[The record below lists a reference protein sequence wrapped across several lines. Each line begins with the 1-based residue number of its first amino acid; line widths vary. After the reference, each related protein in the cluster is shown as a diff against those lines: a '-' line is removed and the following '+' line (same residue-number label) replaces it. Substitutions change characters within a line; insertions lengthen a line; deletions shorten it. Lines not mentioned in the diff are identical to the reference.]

1 MTAAPI
7 ARDAVEEMD
16 AAALG
21 ALVDEKLRTLFAA
34 AQAGSPFHAA
44 RLQGLTLTGR
54 AELVR
59 VPILAKDDWVAASP
73 PRSDAALTRPLGG
86 AYVFRSGGSTG
97 DPKFSIF
104 AAEEFAASMVHFRRS
119 YTSVGLGP
127 ADRVANLFAAGGLY
141 ASFVFVNRLL
151 EELGCLNFPYTA
163 AAPAEVVADG
173 AARFGIDTLLGFPS
187 WLLQVAPALAAR
199 GVRIRK
205 VFYAGEHL
213 HAEDRA
219 ALVGQLG
226 CEVVASAG
234 YGAVDSG
241 LMGYQCEAMTGGW
254 HHVLADHAYLEVL
267 HPETLA
273 PVPAGEEGLLVVT
286 NLDRLLHPVI
296 RYRVGDLAR
305 LVPGPCPCGRTTPR
319 FELLGRGDDALRL
332 GYATL
337 TRAEVLA
344 AYAGEPGLTS
354 AVQLVKRREDGR
366 EALLVR
372 VEVPDPAGAPDLA
385 GRLTTRLL
393 EAKPD
398 LAKMV
403 AAGSLARPTVEV
415 LAPGAIA
422 RVPVTGKFR
431 GTIDETLEHPS
442 SLRPAAG

>member
-1 MTAAPI
+1 MTAPTV
-7 ARDAVEEMD
+7 ARDAIEAAD
-16 AAALG
+16 AEVLG
-21 ALVDEKLRTLFAA
+21 ALVDAKLRALCAA
-34 AQAGSPFHAA
+34 ARAGSPFHRE
-44 RLQGLTLTGR
+44 RLAGVNVAGR
-54 AELVR
+54 ADLVR
-59 VPILAKDDWVAASP
+59 VPILTKDDWVAASP
-73 PRSDAALTRPLGG
+73 PRSDAALTQPLGG

-97 DPKFSIF
+97 EPKFSIY
-104 AAEEFAASMVHFRRS
+104 AAAEFAASMAYFRRTYVS
-119 YTSVGLGP
+119 AGLRPG
-127 ADRVANLFAAGGLY
+127 DRVANLFAAGGLY

-163 AAPAEVVADG
+163 AAPADVVADG

-187 WLLQVAPALAAR
+187 LLLQVAPALAAR

-219 ALVGQLG
+219 ALIAQLG
-226 CEVVASAG
+226 CEIVASAG

-241 LMGYQCEAMTGGW
+241 LMGYQCEAMTGGE
-254 HHVLADHAYLEVL
+254 HHVLADHAWLEVV

-273 PVPAGEEGLLVVT
+273 PVPEGDEGLLVVT

-332 GYATL
+332 GYATV

-344 AYAGEPGLTS
+344 AFAGSPGLTS

-372 VEVPDPAGAPDLA
+372 VEVPAQADAEGLA
-385 GRLTTRLL
+385 ARLTARLL
-393 EAKPD
+393 DAKPD
-398 LAKMV
+398 LAKMA
-403 AAGSLARPTVEV
+403 AAGNLAWPRVEV
-415 LAPGAIA
+415 LAPGAIP
-422 RVPVTGKFR
+422 RVAVTGKFR
-431 GTIDETLEHPS
+431 GTIDETLG
-442 SLRPAAG
+442 AT

>member
-1 MTAAPI
+1 MTPGDDP
-7 ARDAVEEMD
+7 RDPFEALDE
-16 AAALG
+16 AALG
-21 ALVDEKLRTLFAA
+21 AAVDAKLRAVVAA
-34 AQAGSPFHAA
+34 ARAGSPFHAA
-44 RLQGLTLTGR
+44 RLAGIEVAGR
-54 AELVR
+54 ADLAL
-59 VPILAKDDWVAASP
+59 VPILGKDAWVAASP
-73 PRSDAALTRPLGG
+73 PRSEAALTRALGG

-104 AAEEFAASMVHFRRS
+104 AAEEFQASMAYFRRT
-119 YTSVGLGP
+119 YVAAGLRSG
-127 ADRVANLFAAGGLY
+127 DRVANLFAAGGLY

-163 AAPAEVVADG
+163 AAPAEAVADG
-173 AARFGIDTLLGFPS
+173 AARFAIDTLVGFPS

-205 VFYAGEHL
+205 IFFAGEHL

-226 CEVVASAG
+226 CEIVASAG

-241 LMGYQCEAMTGGW
+241 LMGYQCPAMTGGE
-254 HHVLADHAYLEVL
+254 HHVLADHAWLEVV

-273 PVPAGEEGLLVVT
+273 PVPAGEEGLLVAT
-286 NLDRLLHPVI
+286 NLDRVLHPVI

-305 LVPGPCPCGRTTPR
+305 MVPGPCPCGRTTPR

-332 GYATL
+332 GYATV

-344 AYAGEPGLTS
+344 AFAGEPGVTS

-372 VEVPDPAGAPDLA
+372 VEVPEPAASDLA
-385 GRLTTRLL
+385 GRLLARLL
-393 EAKPD
+393 DAKPD
-398 LAKMV
+398 VAKLA
-403 AAGSLARPTVEV
+403 AAGSLARPEIEV
-415 LAPGAIA
+415 LPPGAIP

-431 GTIDETLEHPS
+431 GTIDETL
-442 SLRPAAG
+442 G